1 MEPTQPVYE
10 QQTQSAYEQS
20 AQPQQPVQP
29 AQPMQQQPMQP
40 VQPVE
45 PAQRVERSNQVYTSR
60 GGYYWPDDPADRAIR
75 FVYLVLGIVEVLIAI
90 RVVMKL
96 LAANPGAGFTSFI
109 YGITAPLVAF
119 FQGVFP
125 EPSTNASVLEISS
138 LLAMV
143 VWALVAW
150 IIVRII
156 DMTRRRRPSQPTPT
170 M

>member
-10 QQTQSAYEQS
+10 QQSHTVYKQA
-20 AQPQQPVQP
+20 PQQVRPVR
-29 AQPMQQQPMQP
+29 P
-40 VQPVE
+40 VDS
-45 PAQRVERSNQVYTSR
+45 AQRVERANRTYASR
-60 GGYYWPDDPADRAIR
+60 GYYWPDDPADRAIR
-75 FVYLVLGIVEVLIAI
+75 FVYMVLGIVEVLIAI

-96 LAANPGAGFTSFI
+96 LAANPNAGFTSFI

-125 EPSTNASVLEISS
+125 SQQTNGSVLEVSS

-156 DMTRRRRPSQPTPT
+156 DMTRRRQPTPT
-170 M
+170 A

>member
-1 MEPTQPVYE
+1 MEPTQPMYE
-10 QQTQSAYEQS
+10 R
-20 AQPQQPVQP
+20 P
-29 AQPMQQQPMQP
+29 AQPAQP
-40 VQPVE
+40 VQPVQPVQPGQ
-45 PAQRVERSNQVYTSR
+45 PAQPVEPVQPVERVERVYTTR
-60 GGYYWPDDPADRAIR
+60 GYYWPNDPADRAIR
-75 FVYLVLGIVEVLIAI
+75 FVYLVLGVMEVLIAI

-125 EPSTNASVLEISS
+125 EPATNGSVLEISS
-138 LLAMV
+138 LLAMA

-156 DMTRRRRPSQPTPT
+156 DMTRRRQSTPT
-170 M
+170 A